1 MPFVLPDHHGG
12 AWEPVLDTR
21 DWQQPI
27 ADGRRFKEGEPYPL
41 EGRTLAVLR
50 LHPRESP

>member
-1 MPFVLPDHHGG
+1 
-12 AWEPVLDTR
+12 VLDTR

-27 ADGRRFKEGEPYPL
+27 GEDRRFKEGEPYPL

>member
-1 MPFVLPDHHGG
+1 
-12 AWEPVLDTR
+12 VLDTR

-27 ADGRRFKEGEPYPL
+27 AEGRRFKEGEPYPL

-50 LHPRESP
+50 LHTGEAA